1 MPRIAAEKQ
10 KCLSRV
16 AYDRIKVMILQKELM
31 PGQFINES
39 QLQETLELGRTP
51 VREAVLALAQDR
63 LVTIHPRKGIEVT
76 RPTPKDIHDIFE
88 IRGIME
94 PAILRQ
100 CCGMVDPQWAVD
112 MRALLQGH
120 ADDTASNAGETA
132 APLIDLDNRFHLELV
147 DVFHNQYASN
157 LMRSLV
163 DFLNLIR
170 VTAWRADRY
179 QISNREHIDILDA
192 ILEKDVDRVEVIYA
206 HYKSMG
212 TQIISREQ
220 LLPWVPQETKAL
232 SDKERNKVYI
242 YEPDCEEILETIYP
256 LVIHST
262 MYRYLLENQTSEQA
276 SRILSMQMAND
287 NAIKLLKNLQLEYN
301 KLRQQNI
308 TAELM
313 DIVGGSIE

>member
-1 MPRIAAEKQ
+1 MISSARLRKSENALNHARPYMEQLQNILDHIASEINDYQ
-10 KCLSRV
+10 SPLSQDRQVQRV
-16 AYDRIKVMILQKELM
+16 AIVI
-31 PGQFINES
+31 FAANEG
-39 QLQETLELGRTP
+39 LCGAFNLLLYKKLLETLKEYDGKVKSPVFVYPVGRKLVNDIKRTRGVEVMP
-51 VREAVLALAQDR
+51 IPDLFEKKQYAEGATALAD
-63 LVTIHPRKGIEVT
+63 E
-76 RPTPKDIHDIFE
+76 
-88 IRGIME
+88 
-94 PAILRQ
+94 
-100 CCGMVDPQWAVD
+100 
-112 MRALLQGH
+112 
-120 ADDTASNAGETA
+120 
-132 APLIDLDNRFHLELV
+132 
-147 DVFHNQYASN
+147 
-157 LMRSLV
+157 
-163 DFLNLIR
+163 LIR
-170 VTAWRADRY
+170 RF
-179 QISNREHIDILDA
+179 
-192 ILEKDVDRVEVIYA
+192 LEKDVDRVEVIYA

-212 TQIISREQ
+212 TQIISRGQ

>member
-1 MPRIAAEKQ
+1 MASTRELKGRINSVHSSQ
-10 KCLSRV
+10 KITGAMKMISSARLRKSENALNHARPYMEQLQNILDHIASEINDYQSPLSQDRPVQRV
-16 AYDRIKVMILQKELM
+16 AIVI
-31 PGQFINES
+31 FAANEG
-39 QLQETLELGRTP
+39 LCGAFNLLLYKKLLETLKEYDGKVKSPVFVYPVGRKLVNDIKRTRGVEVMP
-51 VREAVLALAQDR
+51 IPDLFEKKQYAEGATALAD
-63 LVTIHPRKGIEVT
+63 E
-76 RPTPKDIHDIFE
+76 
-88 IRGIME
+88 
-94 PAILRQ
+94 
-100 CCGMVDPQWAVD
+100 
-112 MRALLQGH
+112 
-120 ADDTASNAGETA
+120 
-132 APLIDLDNRFHLELV
+132 
-147 DVFHNQYASN
+147 
-157 LMRSLV
+157 
-163 DFLNLIR
+163 LIR
-170 VTAWRADRY
+170 RF
-179 QISNREHIDILDA
+179 
-192 ILEKDVDRVEVIYA
+192 LEKDVDRVEVIYA

-313 DIVGGSIE
+313 DIVGGSME

>member
-1 MPRIAAEKQ
+1 MASTRELKGRINSVHSSQ
-10 KCLSRV
+10 KITG
-16 AYDRIKVMILQKELM
+16 AMKMISSARLRKSENALNHARPYM
-31 PGQFINES
+31 E
-39 QLQETLELGRTP
+39 QLQNILDHIASEINDYQSPLSQDRQVQRVGFVIITAFNLLLYKKLLETLQEYDGKVKSPVFVYSVGRKLVNDIKRTRGVEVMP
-51 VREAVLALAQDR
+51 IPDLFEKKQYAEGATALAD
-63 LVTIHPRKGIEVT
+63 E
-76 RPTPKDIHDIFE
+76 
-88 IRGIME
+88 
-94 PAILRQ
+94 
-100 CCGMVDPQWAVD
+100 
-112 MRALLQGH
+112 
-120 ADDTASNAGETA
+120 
-132 APLIDLDNRFHLELV
+132 
-147 DVFHNQYASN
+147 
-157 LMRSLV
+157 
-163 DFLNLIR
+163 LIR
-170 VTAWRADRY
+170 RF
-179 QISNREHIDILDA
+179 
-192 ILEKDVDRVEVIYA
+192 LEKDVDRVEVIYA

>member
-1 MPRIAAEKQ
+1 MISSARLRKSENALNHARPYMEQLQNILDHIASEINDYQ
-10 KCLSRV
+10 SPLSQDRQVQRV
-16 AYDRIKVMILQKELM
+16 AIVI
-31 PGQFINES
+31 FAANEGLCGAFNLLLYKKLLET
-39 QLQETLELGRTP
+39 LQEYDGKVKSPVFVYPVGRKLMNDIKRTRGVEVMP
-51 VREAVLALAQDR
+51 IPDLFEKKQYAEGAPALAD
-63 LVTIHPRKGIEVT
+63 E
-76 RPTPKDIHDIFE
+76 
-88 IRGIME
+88 
-94 PAILRQ
+94 
-100 CCGMVDPQWAVD
+100 
-112 MRALLQGH
+112 
-120 ADDTASNAGETA
+120 
-132 APLIDLDNRFHLELV
+132 
-147 DVFHNQYASN
+147 
-157 LMRSLV
+157 
-163 DFLNLIR
+163 LIR
-170 VTAWRADRY
+170 RF
-179 QISNREHIDILDA
+179 
-192 ILEKDVDRVEVIYA
+192 LEKDVDRVEVIYA

-242 YEPDCEEILETIYP
+242 YEQDCEEILETIYP